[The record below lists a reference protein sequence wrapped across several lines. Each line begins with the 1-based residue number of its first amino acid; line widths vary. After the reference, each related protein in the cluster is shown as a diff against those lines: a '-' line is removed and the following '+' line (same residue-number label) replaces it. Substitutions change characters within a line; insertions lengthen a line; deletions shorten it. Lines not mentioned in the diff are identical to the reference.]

1 MEKGW
6 EPRDVRPEL
15 PAQCGD
21 CPGALLPTADSGHPQ
36 PCRCGPMAPIVPE
49 GRVQIQDRETG
60 LGKMELPSGSV
71 TAAFPK
77 QVSHPQ
83 EDQKI
88 LFVPHQEAPEK
99 LNQSSALQTER
110 CRRGQSRPL
119 GAQHPGQG
127 GTITPAPPRALQSL
141 GGTEQPGREVPIAG
155 TGSCCPARGCS
166 RVLVRLTRLCPA
178 CSDLS
183 RSRASRVPGAGT
195 EAMAVPGREP
205 GAGTVR
211 ERGWGRGSSGEVPK
225 DARRSWGCC
234 GHAKGRRG
242 DVGGMPGMLERC

>member
-1 MEKGW
+1 
-6 EPRDVRPEL
+6 
-15 PAQCGD
+15 
-21 CPGALLPTADSGHPQ
+21 
-36 PCRCGPMAPIVPE
+36 MAPIVPE

-141 GGTEQPGREVPIAG
+141 GGTEQPGREVPQLGQAPAVLPGAAAG
-155 TGSCCPARGCS
+155 SWSGSPGSARPVQTCPGPERPESQGPGQKRWRCRGGSWGLARCGSGAGAAGVLGRCQRMPGDPGGAAAMPRGAEVMSGGCQGCWSGAEAVSRDPRGCQ
-166 RVLVRLTRLCPA
+166 VT
-178 CSDLS
+178 
-183 RSRASRVPGAGT
+183 PGAPEGC
-195 EAMAVPGREP
+195 
-205 GAGTVR
+205 
-211 ERGWGRGSSGEVPK
+211 RG
-225 DARRSWGCC
+225 DAR
-234 GHAKGRRG
+234 
-242 DVGGMPGMLERC
+242 